1 MDNEIKSL
9 GLPKQKSPPLWTLF
23 LDGTSPPSYSYS
35 RIVGF
40 IVIVTFMIMVSYLSF
55 TSGTLIVPPKEW
67 VYIIVVFSLSKPLQR
82 FAETKDNESQ
92 LNYDFQMA
100 QLNSVSLK
108 DKQ

>member
-1 MDNEIKSL
+1 MNNEIKAL
-9 GLPKQKSPPLWTLF
+9 VTPVQKSPPIWSLF

-40 IVIVTFMIMVSYLSF
+40 IVIVTFMVIISYLSIH
-55 TSGTLIVPPKEW
+55 SGTLIVPPKEW
-67 VYIIVVFSLSKPLQR
+67 VYIIVTFSLMKPLQR

-100 QLNSVSLK
+100 QLNSGSLK
-108 DKQ
+108 DK